1 MQYYGYHVGG
11 ESLMDCL
18 SNIDESN
25 NAAQIFTTHPNDLF
39 RRIDYREASDFK
51 SEVKRRNLYIV
62 SHCILMTNF
71 ASVENRK
78 RVFSINLLCAEV
90 KRCMALGIRDIVIHP
105 GSSEDPDRIAHLAES
120 INSFFIRLLAYR
132 IDWKGRLL
140 VENMVGAKDM
150 LPMTPDDYVKLFSHI
165 HKDFLP
171 QVGIVLDTAH
181 CWGYGM
187 TPEEYID
194 GFKKNS
200 IFDKLWLIHFNNNKY
215 KFGSKKERHCPLKE
229 GEIPAEMLFKFYES
243 LAEQIPFIVELK

>member
-1 MQYYGYHVGG
+1 MGFYGYHVGG
-11 ESLMDCL
+11 ETLMECL
-18 SNIDESN
+18 SNIAEGN
-25 NAAQIFTTHPNDLF
+25 NAAQIFTTHPKDLF
-39 RRIDYREASDFK
+39 RRIDRETATSFIQ
-51 SEVKRRNLYIV
+51 EVKSRKLYIV

-71 ASVENRK
+71 ASTENRK

-90 KRCMALGIRDIVIHP
+90 KRCMALGINDIVIHP
-105 GSSEDPDRIAHLAES
+105 GSSEDPNRIAHLAES

-187 TPEEYID
+187 TPNEYIE
-194 GFKKNS
+194 GFTKNN
-200 IFDKLWLIHFNNNKY
+200 ILDKLWLIHFNNNKN
-215 KFGSKKERHCPLKE
+215 KFGSKKERHCALKE
-229 GEIPAEMLFKFYES
+229 GEIPVEVLFDLYNSFAEKV
-243 LAEQIPFIVELK
+243 PFIVELK